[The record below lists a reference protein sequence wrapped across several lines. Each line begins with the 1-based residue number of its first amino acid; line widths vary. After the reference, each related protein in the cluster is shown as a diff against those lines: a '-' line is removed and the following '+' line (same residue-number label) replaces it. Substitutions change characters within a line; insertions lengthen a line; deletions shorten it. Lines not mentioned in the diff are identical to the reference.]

1 MFRGSIHAPE
11 IFDGYRLPC
20 DVMVS
25 QQWHPLF
32 QTEHK
37 TLQTLVGARGFLLPK
52 IAPGIVGG
60 LHGCEMQRST

>member
-37 TLQTLVGARGFLLPK
+37 TRLLIGVTAGFLLP
-52 IAPGIVGG
+52 ISH
-60 LHGCEMQRST
+60 L